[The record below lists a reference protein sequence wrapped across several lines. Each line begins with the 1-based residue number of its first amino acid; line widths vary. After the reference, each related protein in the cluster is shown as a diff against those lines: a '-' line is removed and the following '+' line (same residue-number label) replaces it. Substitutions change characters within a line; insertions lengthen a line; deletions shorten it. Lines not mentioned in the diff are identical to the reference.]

1 MIKLAG
7 NLKHFTGDTMAVEF
21 GTLKKLDGYVYLLD
35 SQWHCTHCTAGAAAA
50 AHTAAAYVRRRRT
63 GGDAPIRKE
72 TRASLHFSAAENDRR
87 RPGHL

>member
-7 NLKHFTGDTMAVEF
+7 NLKHFTGDTMAEEF

-35 SQWHCTHCTAGAAAA
+35 SQWHC
-50 AHTAAAYVRRRRT
+50 AHRT

-72 TRASLHFSAAENDRR
+72 TRASLHFSAVEQLRTIEGGQDTYK
-87 RPGHL
+87 